1 MALGTNSKLNHILR
15 SSECDYQ
22 YDTESNEVIVMSVK
36 LHRNEENT
44 EDDYIEESKINQG
57 HITDNSLKIKLNR
70 YMIVAIKTTL
80 LNTLPIIDRLLHCI
94 SIGESFASK
103 PKCYQHNTNYINR

>member
-1 MALGTNSKLNHILR
+1 MALGTNSKLNHILN
-15 SSECDYQ
+15 CDYQ
-22 YDTESNEVIVMSVK
+22 QDTETNEVIVK
-36 LHRNEENT
+36 LHRNEEKT
-44 EDDYIEESKINQG
+44 EDDYFEESKINQG

-70 YMIVAIKTTL
+70 YMIIAIKTTL
-80 LNTLPIIDRLLHCI
+80 FNTLPIIDRLLHCI